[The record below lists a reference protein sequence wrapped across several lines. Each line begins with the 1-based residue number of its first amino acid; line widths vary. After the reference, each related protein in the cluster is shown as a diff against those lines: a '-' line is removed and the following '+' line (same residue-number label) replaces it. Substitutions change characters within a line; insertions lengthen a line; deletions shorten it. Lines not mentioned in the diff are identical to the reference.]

1 VRVLI
6 AGGSLA
12 GLFAALLLRQAG
24 HDVHVYERSQAGL
37 SGRGAGLVPQEEVF
51 VALRRLGLDHLV
63 SVGVLARERILL
75 ELDGRI
81 AASFETPQTQISW
94 DHLYTGLRDHLGSDR
109 YHVAC
114 RIRRAGNEAD
124 GSWLEF
130 DDGTR
135 EAADLVIG
143 ADGIGSAVRA
153 AVIATEDNAHY
164 TGYVAWRG
172 LIPEAALPPS
182 AAETLL
188 DRFAFYTGPRTQALG
203 YVVPGAHGELGG
215 GARRYNWVWYRRAD
229 DLVATLTDTAGRSHP
244 YSLAPGQ
251 LSDTARIRLCDDAQ
265 TLLPPQFRD
274 VLLAEPA
281 PFVQAIFDYETPRMT
296 RGRLALIGDSAFV
309 ARPHTAMGVGK
320 AAADALALNHAL
332 TTLPIAQALDHYQ
345 HGRLAIGHAI
355 VQHGRRLGAFME

>member
-1 VRVLI
+1 MRVLI

-12 GLFAALLLRQAG
+12 GLFAAGLLRQAG
-24 HDVHVYERSQAGL
+24 HDVQVFERSRAGL
-37 SGRGAGLVPQEEVF
+37 AGRGAGLVPQEEVF
-51 VALRRLGLDHLV
+51 VALRRLGLDHLA
-63 SVGVLARERILL
+63 SVGVLARERIFL
-75 ELDGRI
+75 ELDGSI
-81 AASFETPQTQISW
+81 AARVETPQTQVSW
-94 DHLYTGLRDHLGSDR
+94 DHLYTGLRDLVGSDR
-109 YHVAC
+109 YHVGR
-114 RIRRAGNEAD
+114 RIGRAGNDTDEA
-124 GSWLEF
+124 WLEF
-130 DDGTR
+130 EDGTR

-143 ADGIGSAVRA
+143 ADGIGSAARA
-153 AVIATEDNAHY
+153 AVIAAEEHARY

-172 LIPEAALPPS
+172 LVPEAALPPG

-203 YVVPGAHGELGG
+203 YVVPGAHGELER

-229 DLVATLTDTAGRSHP
+229 DLVATLTDGAGRSHP

-251 LSDTARIRLCDDAQ
+251 LSDAARTRLRADAE

-274 VLLAEPA
+274 ALLAEPA

-320 AAADALALNHAL
+320 AAADALALTHAL

-345 HGRLAIGHAI
+345 HDRLAIGHAI
-355 VQHGRRLGAFME
+355 VQYGRRLGAFME